1 MPNFCRVPAA
11 EPSGEY
17 CWPPCSG
24 AARAVVVST
33 TSIST
38 PKMDSRKKIPN
49 VEDAYISSNS
59 HGPTARVGQVEPASS
74 RANSSGSEIAPT
86 VVTSH
91 TKTVVANQDAMPRM
105 VSP

>member
-1 MPNFCRVPAA
+1 MQNFCRVPAA

-38 PKMDSRKKIPN
+38 PKLDSRKKILN
-49 VEDAYISSNS
+49 VEGAYTSSNS
-59 HGPTARVGQVEPASS
+59 RGPT
-74 RANSSGSEIAPT
+74 
-86 VVTSH
+86 VT
-91 TKTVVANQDAMPRM
+91 R
-105 VSP
+105 